1 MARNQRHVVRNP
13 NGGWDVKKPG
23 AQRASAHLPTQSAA
37 EQRAKQTSATTAA
50 ARPSSTTA
58 AARSATPTRWPRV
71 MRARGTTPPLD
82 PPLGAS
88 LRLAPSG
95 QTMEREPA

>member
-37 EQRAKQTSATTAA
+37 EQRAKQILGNDGGGEAVIHNRRGQIRDSDTVAPGHEGPG
-50 ARPSSTTA
+50 RD
-58 AARSATPTRWPRV
+58 TRH
-71 MRARGTTPPLD
+71 
-82 PPLGAS
+82 
-88 LRLAPSG
+88 
-95 QTMEREPA
+95 